1 MDALHAPGEQLR
13 RALEA
18 ELLHLLGAE
27 RRDAHFRHPEG
38 QLGDGADLVQLVR
51 PLVDLPVVPVE
62 REAVH
67 RDDVHVIEHALL
79 LHERR

>member
-1 MDALHAPGEQLR
+1 MRGGAPDQQLG
-13 RALEA
+13 RAPSA

-27 RRDAHFRHPEG
+27 GGDADLGHPDR
-38 QLGDGADLVQLVR
+38 QVGDRLDLVQLVR

-67 RDDVHVIEHALL
+67 RDHVDVVEHALAVQRL
-79 LHERR
+79 R